1 MVFDITVICI
11 RITDCQFGC
20 DDVANQGPLQIKW
33 MNFVT
38 FGLINW
44 DSDKNGYY
52 LLRTAAKDCCVC
64 IYVSLTNPSIRPIRV
79 VKAFAIRRSLATV
92 SMTIADFHHSPT
104 ITLIM
109 LRSACLDG
117 NC

>member
-20 DDVANQGPLQIKW
+20 DDVANKGPLQIKW

-64 IYVSLTNPSIRPIRV
+64 IYVSLTNHSIPPIRIV
-79 VKAFAIRRSLATV
+79 QASPVRRSLAAV
-92 SMTIADFHHSPT
+92 SVTIADFHHSTTTTP
-104 ITLIM
+104 IIF
-109 LRSACLDG
+109 
-117 NC
+117 